1 VASAPG
7 ACRGGAGFAVHTL
20 GCPKNEADSATLER
34 RLAALGHRPVSIA
47 VADLV
52 IVNTCGFIDAAKEES
67 IDAILEVAESCH
79 ARGARIAAIG
89 CLVERYGEELRREI
103 PEVDVWSGFDDAPLM
118 RALAALAG
126 EIEGGARSGG
136 GERWDA
142 AQSARRPTV
151 PLHAYVKISDGC
163 DRRCAYCA
171 IPLIKGG
178 YAALAPQAILSAAA
192 HATASGARELVLVGQ
207 DTSHWAWPGYGALPR
222 LLRDVVSLEPFW
234 LRVLYL
240 QPDGIDGPLL
250 EALAAYA
257 VPYVDL
263 PLQHASRAVLER
275 MGRRGDADRYLA
287 LLDHVRCALPG
298 AAVRSTFI
306 VGFPG
311 ETERDVEA
319 LAEFIAAAELAV
331 AGVFVFDPQE
341 GTPALSLRP
350 TVPYTEALERA
361 AFIGEQIERA
371 AARFWSAMVGRRAEV
386 LIEHGT
392 RTAGGRATG
401 RIRLQAPDVDGTT
414 TVAVQGA
421 VRKGQIVTAVVD
433 GVAGYHLT
441 VHGVAKQGE
450 SEAGRT

>member
-1 VASAPG
+1 MASAPR

-20 GCPKNEADSATLER
+20 GCPKNEADSVTLER

-126 EIEGGARSGG
+126 EVEGGARSGG
-136 GERWDA
+136 GERRGA
-142 AQSARRPTV
+142 AQSTKRPAV

-341 GTPALSLRP
+341 GTPAFSLRP
-350 TVPYTEALERA
+350 TVPYAEALERA

-414 TVAVQGA
+414 AVAVQGA

-433 GVAGYHLT
+433 GAAGYHLT
-441 VHGVAKQGE
+441 AHGVARQGE
-450 SEAGRT
+450 SEAGRI